1 MNFSFFFYKGLSKL
15 YTATRL
21 QGDAGLRSYYRIKT
35 SDKSYILMNC
45 PPTYCRIDPFIEIAD
60 YLRSQNFSSP
70 EIFHFDSEK
79 GFIILEDFGDVS
91 VKNVIQNSPHDL
103 HLRKNI
109 YSSMLDALILLQ
121 QNLPGFS
128 LKIYDNNLLLNEL
141 NCLVLRDYHFEN
153 IMYLESYKGI
163 KSLGLL
169 DFQDAII
176 GSPIYDVISV

>member
-1 MNFSFFFYKGLSKL
+1 MVSAIPFRKTDLEEFLQSYFYKGFQSCIP
-15 YTATRL
+15 L

-35 SDKSYILMNC
+35 SDKSYILMDC

-103 HLRKNI
+103 HL
-109 YSSMLDALILLQ
+109 
-121 QNLPGFS
+121 
-128 LKIYDNNLLLNEL
+128 
-141 NCLVLRDYHFEN
+141 
-153 IMYLESYKGI
+153 
-163 KSLGLL
+163 
-169 DFQDAII
+169 
-176 GSPIYDVISV
+176 